1 MKSTAHTSLSDLS
14 KSGKRLKI
22 GFFDY
27 RDEDKDYIA
36 KKLSPH
42 EVVFDSE
49 QISVKNIDK
58 YKDLDVLSVFIY
70 SQVSKEVISK
80 MPNLKFVATRST
92 GYDHV
97 DTAFCEAKSLKVA
110 NVPSY
115 GENTV
120 AEHAMALILGLARRL
135 REASDRVRAGEFDP
149 DGLTGWDL
157 KGKVIGV
164 VGTGH
169 IGRNLINMAL
179 GFSMKVIAFDVYPDQ
194 KFAQQKGFEYV
205 DMEYLFKKSDVI
217 SLHVPY
223 LPTTHHLINKDSI
236 SKMKKGVVIINTSRG
251 GLIETDAL
259 FDGLKSG
266 QVGGAGLDVLEE
278 ETFIKEESEL
288 LYKDSHGKV
297 DFKIALENHLMAYFP
312 NVIITPHSAFNSKEA
327 IMRILD
333 TTMQNILDF
342 ASNKPQNLV
351 GKKP

>member
-1 MKSTAHTSLSDLS
+1 MNNTAQKIPNTPSQASL
-14 KSGKRLKI
+14 KV
-22 GFFDY
+22 GFFDC
-27 RDEDKDYIA
+27 RDEDKDYIIG
-36 KKLSPH
+36 KLNPH
-42 EVVFDSE
+42 RVVFDSDKL
-49 QISVKNIDK
+49 SSTNVSK
-58 YKDLDVLSVFIY
+58 YKDLDVVSVFIY
-70 SQVSKEVISK
+70 SSLPKEVLEQ
-80 MPNLKFVATRST
+80 MPNLKFIATRST
-92 GYDHV
+92 GFDHI
-97 DTAFCEAKSLKVA
+97 DLAYCESKGIKVA

-120 AEHAMALILGLARRL
+120 AEHAMALVLFLSRRL
-135 REASDRVRAGEFDP
+135 REAADRVKSGDFSP

-179 GFSMKVIAFDVYPDQ
+179 GFNMKVLAFDVFPDQ
-194 KFAQQKGFEYV
+194 DFAHQKGFEYV
-205 DMEYLFKKSDVI
+205 DTDYLFSRSDVI

-223 LPTTHHLINKDSI
+223 LPTTHHIINKESI
-236 SKMKKGVVIINTSRG
+236 SKMKKGVIIINTSRG

-259 FDGLKSG
+259 FDALKSG

-288 LYKDSHGKV
+288 LYRDTYGKV
-297 DFKIALENHLMAYFP
+297 DFKIALENHLMSYFP

-333 TTMQNILDF
+333 TTLENTVAF
-342 ASNKPQNLV
+342 ANGNPTNLV
-351 GKKP
+351 AVKK